1 MAGPAV
7 VDRDR
12 KPAPRFTTHTSEDTT
27 VLLGII
33 RTVHSEP
40 LSGAFSRLL
49 TGRVEGDDA
58 VGLAHFFEEISVLH
72 EHGHIAEALLFDMF
86 ALDLYWDQLK
96 SAVKTIRKKS
106 GNPKFAENFE
116 MTARIA
122 SDYRESTK
130 EN

>member
-12 KPAPRFTTHTSEDTT
+12 KPAPRFTTHTSDDTT

-33 RTVHSEP
+33 RTIHSDP
-40 LSGAFSRLL
+40 LSSAFSRLL
-49 TGRVEGDDA
+49 TGRLQGDDA

-96 SAVKTIRKKS
+96 AEVKTIRKKS
-106 GNPKFAENFE
+106 GNSKFGQNFA

-122 SDYRESTK
+122 AEFRE
-130 EN
+130 

>member
-12 KPAPRFTTHTSEDTT
+12 KPAPRFTTHTSDDTT

-33 RTVHSEP
+33 RTIHSDP
-40 LSGAFSRLL
+40 LSSAFSRLL
-49 TGRVEGDDA
+49 TGRLQGDDA

-86 ALDLYWDQLK
+86 ALDLYWEQLK
-96 SAVKTIRKKS
+96 GEVKTIRKKS

-122 SDYRESTK
+122 ADYRESTR
-130 EN
+130 ND

>member
-12 KPAPRFTTHTSEDTT
+12 KPAPRFTTHTSDDTT

-33 RTVHSEP
+33 RTIHSDP
-40 LSGAFSRLL
+40 LSSAFSRLL
-49 TGRVEGDDA
+49 TGRLQGDDA

-96 SAVKTIRKKS
+96 GEVKSIRKKS

-122 SDYRESTK
+122 ADYRDSTK